1 MNDID
6 LDLNHYD
13 LDDLLQLFKIK
24 SSYTES
30 DLKQCRKTV
39 MKMHPDKSNLP
50 SEYFIFFS
58 KAYNVLAEIYKFK
71 YNLNRTDIIDY
82 KMIIDDNEIQER
94 QALVK
99 KLTESD
105 DFLKHFNKAFEQ
117 TIKPSDYSTKGYEDW
132 LKNSDD
138 IVIDKNNKNINA
150 TIETYKQQQITIK
163 HDLQDICENDSS
175 NIEESAP
182 ENYSSNIF
190 SKLAFEDIKSA
201 HETGLINVSQNDY
214 KRDYHT
220 IKQLKIARDSNIII
234 PTKEQSNQMLNER
247 LSKEQ
252 EISTSRAYRLA
263 RQSEI
268 SNDTKQ
274 NFDKYFLKLNYNIN
288 INDR

>member
-1 MNDID
+1 MNEID

-24 SSYTES
+24 SSFNES
-30 DLKQCRKTV
+30 ELKQCRKMV

-50 SEYFIFFS
+50 TEYFIFFS

-71 YNLNRTDIIDY
+71 YNQNRTDIIDY
-82 KMIIDDNEIQER
+82 KMIVDDNEINER

-105 DFLKHFNKAFEQ
+105 NFLKHFNEAFER
-117 TIKPSDYSTKGYEDW
+117 TIKPSDFSAKGYENW
-132 LKNSDD
+132 LKTSDD
-138 IVIDKNNKNINA
+138 VDIDSNNKNINA
-150 TIETYKQQQITIK
+150 SIEHYKQNQIMIK
-163 HDLQDICENDSS
+163 EDLQDICETDSS
-175 NIEESAP
+175 NIDETAP

-190 SKLAFEDIKSA
+190 SKLVYEDIKSA

-220 IKQLKIARDSNIII
+220 IKQLKIARDNNIVI
-234 PTKEQSNQMLNER
+234 PTKEESKYMLDQRKTE
-247 LSKEQ
+247 EQ

-263 RQSEI
+263 RQSELA
-268 SNDTKQ
+268 NDTKKH
-274 NFDKYFLKLNYNIN
+274 FDKYFLKLNYNIN
-288 INDR
+288 KI

>member
-1 MNDID
+1 MNEID

-24 SSYTES
+24 SSFKES
-30 DLKQCRKTV
+30 ELKQCRRMV

-50 SEYFIFFS
+50 TEYFIFFS

-71 YNLNRTDIIDY
+71 FNLNRTDIINY
-82 KMIIDDNEIQER
+82 KMIIDDNEINER

-105 DFLKHFNKAFEQ
+105 NFLKHFNEAFER
-117 TIKPSDYSTKGYEDW
+117 TIKPSDFSAKGYETW
-132 LKNSDD
+132 LKDSDD
-138 IVIDKNNKNINA
+138 IIIDKNNKNINA
-150 TIETYKQQQITIK
+150 SIENYKQNQLTIK
-163 HDLQDICENDSS
+163 EDLQNICETDSS
-175 NIEESAP
+175 NIEETAP

-190 SKLAFEDIKSA
+190 SKLVYEDIKSA

-214 KRDYHT
+214 KRDYNT
-220 IKQLKIARDSNIII
+220 IKQLQIARDNNIVI
-234 PTKEQSNQMLNER
+234 PTKEESKHMLNQI
-247 LSKEQ
+247 KFQQQ

-263 RQSEI
+263 RQSELA
-268 SNDTKQ
+268 NDAKN

-288 INDR
+288 KI